1 MQSIYSFLLV
11 CLEHLSNFFASLLPT
26 YFPSFLK
33 NEYVAG
39 SSLILGHGDI
49 ADTQISSWVGVESS
63 GGIVREGLFEEVILE
78 LRPELERGS
87 HL

>member
-1 MQSIYSFLLV
+1 MLLNALKLLQQSNMI
-11 CLEHLSNFFASLLPT
+11 AS
-26 YFPSFLK
+26 
-33 NEYVAG
+33 G
-39 SSLILGHGDI
+39 LGR
-49 ADTQISSWVGVESS
+49 VESS